1 MNSMEQQDLHCPD
14 GRGGPSLFSFTPSYF
29 ADYSQTA
36 VRTLELHG
44 KVTLLQMFYFFQYL
58 LQAKKDCYRHSRK
71 DDGEAELHGG
81 EKQQAYYTVQYQ
93 SLIAAMQH
101 GTCNAW
107 AYFHMSSAN
116 RQQEMQEESM
126 SVGREQRRISL
137 Q

>member
-1 MNSMEQQDLHCPD
+1 MNSKDQQDLHCPN
-14 GRGGPSLFSFTPSYF
+14 GTEGPSLASFAPSYL

-36 VRTLELHG
+36 VRTLELRG
-44 KVTLLQMFYFFQYL
+44 KATRFQMFYFFQYL
-58 LQAKKDCYRHSRK
+58 LQAKKTCYRYSCK

-81 EKQQAYYTVQYQ
+81 EKQQNYHTVQYQ
-93 SLIAAMQH
+93 NFIAAMQH

-126 SVGREQRRISL
+126 SVEREQR
-137 Q
+137 